1 MKETTKIEKIR
12 NPDITK
18 FKQRITGEK
27 NRRKNEM
34 ISTFMSKLLQEPLTA

>member
-1 MKETTKIEKIR
+1 MKETTTIEKIR

-27 NRRKNEM
+27 IEGKM
-34 ISTFMSKLLQEPLTA
+34 K